1 MKVKWNCWID
11 FNKCFKKSWKK
22 LSNSHEPKKKNPL
35 RNYLKRSIMEPV
47 GGRKTVYGKV
57 LKFYLSKLFWNLTIL
72 SFLRK
77 KKCMT
82 VTKKRRKTERA
93 VKSVLPCQIILHF
106 TKIHFKNIEL
116 VQNWL
121 MKGIGFSQLNPDY
134 KDTQSF
140 ILVYIF

>member
-1 MKVKWNCWID
+1 
-11 FNKCFKKSWKK
+11 
-22 LSNSHEPKKKNPL
+22 
-35 RNYLKRSIMEPV
+35 MEPV
-47 GGRKTVYGKV
+47 GGRETVYGKV
-57 LKFYLSKLFWNLTIL
+57 LKIYLSKLFWNLTIL

-82 VTKKRRKTERA
+82 VTKKRRKPERA

-106 TKIHFKNIEL
+106 TKIHCKNIEL